1 MRFKNPMNREA
12 LALLSK
18 DELIDLVLSLAARL
32 DELERRLGLNSTNSG
47 KPPSSDGLSKP
58 PAGKQ
63 KRRRTGSLREKS
75 GRKPGGQKGHE
86 GETLRQVAEPDA
98 ITDHYPETCPNC
110 GSGLTPEMST
120 GHGARQVF
128 DLPEPRPLVVME
140 HRAHRCRCGRCGRQT
155 RAAFPAGVTGPV
167 RYGARIGAMVVYL
180 SHYQLLPE
188 DRLAELMA
196 DLFAV
201 ALVPATVARMG
212 RSRARRFEGVV
223 EVIRDLVKSAPVKHM
238 DETGLRVGGR
248 TQWLHVASSAGLTF
262 YRVSAGRGSLL
273 DGVAGI
279 VVLGAQDANDHWK
292 PYFTMQGVDHALCN
306 AHHLRELQALIE
318 IEKEGWARKMQRLLR
333 RACHAANLARERGVA
348 LQPSLVEGFRR
359 WWDAITAEGI
369 QLKRGDAEK
378 GVDSAVFTRPSPRSA
393 PHRPRARPSAV
404 DASRAVP
411 ATTFSYVLQARKEDA
426 LRFLANLAV
435 PFTNNQAEQD
445 VRMAKLKQ
453 KTLRRLP
460 IRTSAGRTTSRPSA
474 ASSRP
479 PKKAGLEHHSQAHGK
494 SRNPDRSSP
503 RRLIG
508 PDLPGQLPITYICH
522 TVLRTSAQS
531 LLHVQA
537 AGATLPGIATR
548 QRTRVVL
555 AIAQHH
561 GLPTRLL
568 DWTDSLLVAA
578 WFAVEKGGC
587 EKRVST
593 PLFGSRKES
602 PPWIST
608 TTPPLIWMIPK
619 FTACTRPLPES
630 QSGR

>member
-128 DLPEPRPLVVME
+128 DLPRPLVVME

-212 RSRARRFEGVV
+212 RSRARRWTSRRSRPAAVV
-223 EVIRDLVKSAPVKHM
+223 RTNPDVMSRCRGSGRPDPGAQRHPKGIAAHDLRRSRDSRSGRRRPGSAAPDSLQPRRQRHQVHRHDRRAPGYGGDSGRVRVARTMGPLRSRPPPPPTLLLMPPVPRRRWTTACFATRLTIRRPF
-238 DETGLRVGGR
+238 
-248 TQWLHVASSAGLTF
+248 AGCS
-262 YRVSAGRGSLL
+262 RVSWASPRATS
-273 DGVAGI
+273 GI
-279 VVLGAQDANDHWK
+279 
-292 PYFTMQGVDHALCN
+292 
-306 AHHLRELQALIE
+306 
-318 IEKEGWARKMQRLLR
+318 
-333 RACHAANLARERGVA
+333 
-348 LQPSLVEGFRR
+348 S
-359 WWDAITAEGI
+359 
-369 QLKRGDAEK
+369 
-378 GVDSAVFTRPSPRSA
+378 SPRS
-393 PHRPRARPSAV
+393 SA
-404 DASRAVP
+404 
-411 ATTFSYVLQARKEDA
+411 
-426 LRFLANLAV
+426 
-435 PFTNNQAEQD
+435 
-445 VRMAKLKQ
+445 
-453 KTLRRLP
+453 
-460 IRTSAGRTTSRPSA
+460 
-474 ASSRP
+474 
-479 PKKAGLEHHSQAHGK
+479 
-494 SRNPDRSSP
+494 
-503 RRLIG
+503 
-508 PDLPGQLPITYICH
+508 
-522 TVLRTSAQS
+522 
-531 LLHVQA
+531 
-537 AGATLPGIATR
+537 
-548 QRTRVVL
+548 
-555 AIAQHH
+555 
-561 GLPTRLL
+561 
-568 DWTDSLLVAA
+568 
-578 WFAVEKGGC
+578 
-587 EKRVST
+587 
-593 PLFGSRKES
+593 
-602 PPWIST
+602 
-608 TTPPLIWMIPK
+608 TPPPSWPVPR
-619 FTACTRPLPES
+619 TV
-630 QSGR
+630 

>member
-279 VVLGAQDANDHWK
+279 VVHDHWK

-369 QLKRGDAEK
+369 RFHEATH
-378 GVDSAVFTRPSPRSA
+378 SAFQCSTAVKIQPQPSSTVNTRTPSV
-393 PHRPRARPSAV
+393 PHM
-404 DASRAVP
+404 
-411 ATTFSYVLQARKEDA
+411 
-426 LRFLANLAV
+426 RF
-435 PFTNNQAEQD
+435 
-445 VRMAKLKQ
+445 
-453 KTLRRLP
+453 
-460 IRTSAGRTTSRPSA
+460 
-474 ASSRP
+474 
-479 PKKAGLEHHSQAHGK
+479 
-494 SRNPDRSSP
+494 
-503 RRLIG
+503 
-508 PDLPGQLPITYICH
+508 
-522 TVLRTSAQS
+522 
-531 LLHVQA
+531 
-537 AGATLPGIATR
+537 GA
-548 QRTRVVL
+548 
-555 AIAQHH
+555 
-561 GLPTRLL
+561 
-568 DWTDSLLVAA
+568 
-578 WFAVEKGGC
+578 
-587 EKRVST
+587 
-593 PLFGSRKES
+593 
-602 PPWIST
+602 
-608 TTPPLIWMIPK
+608 
-619 FTACTRPLPES
+619 
-630 QSGR
+630 

>member
-279 VVLGAQDANDHWK
+279 VVK
-292 PYFTMQGVDHALCN
+292 
-306 AHHLRELQALIE
+306 
-318 IEKEGWARKMQRLLR
+318 GWARKMQRLLR

-369 QLKRGDAEK
+369 
-378 GVDSAVFTRPSPRSA
+378 
-393 PHRPRARPSAV
+393 
-404 DASRAVP
+404 
-411 ATTFSYVLQARKEDA
+411 
-426 LRFLANLAV
+426 RFH
-435 PFTNNQAEQD
+435 E
-445 VRMAKLKQ
+445 
-453 KTLRRLP
+453 
-460 IRTSAGRTTSRPSA
+460 
-474 ASSRP
+474 
-479 PKKAGLEHHSQAHGK
+479 
-494 SRNPDRSSP
+494 
-503 RRLIG
+503 
-508 PDLPGQLPITYICH
+508 
-522 TVLRTSAQS
+522 
-531 LLHVQA
+531 
-537 AGATLPGIATR
+537 
-548 QRTRVVL
+548 
-555 AIAQHH
+555 
-561 GLPTRLL
+561 
-568 DWTDSLLVAA
+568 
-578 WFAVEKGGC
+578 GGC
-587 EKRVST
+587 
-593 PLFGSRKES
+593 P
-602 PPWIST
+602 
-608 TTPPLIWMIPK
+608 
-619 FTACTRPLPES
+619 
-630 QSGR
+630 GRC

>member
-1 MRFKNPMNREA
+1 MRFKNPMNRKA

-262 YRVSAGRGSLL
+262 HRVSAGRGSLL

-279 VVLGAQDANDHWK
+279 VVHDHWK
-292 PYFTMQGVDHALCN
+292 PYFTTQGVDHALCN

-369 QLKRGDAEK
+369 RFHEAQPPLGPAPAEGQAKRRGRK
-378 GVDSAVFTRPSPRSA
+378 PRRTG
-393 PHRPRARPSAV
+393 HNLLLR
-404 DASRAVP
+404 
-411 ATTFSYVLQARKEDA
+411 LQARKEDA

-453 KTLRRLP
+453 KISGGFRSEQGANDFMAT
-460 IRTSAGRTTSRPSA
+460 IRGFIFDAP
-474 ASSRP
+474 SRP
-479 PKKAGLEHHSQAHGK
+479 PRKKGLEHHSRAHGK

-508 PDLPGQLPITYICH
+508 PDLPGQLPIPI
-522 TVLRTSAQS
+522 
-531 LLHVQA
+531 
-537 AGATLPGIATR
+537 
-548 QRTRVVL
+548 
-555 AIAQHH
+555 
-561 GLPTRLL
+561 
-568 DWTDSLLVAA
+568 
-578 WFAVEKGGC
+578 
-587 EKRVST
+587 
-593 PLFGSRKES
+593 
-602 PPWIST
+602 
-608 TTPPLIWMIPK
+608 
-619 FTACTRPLPES
+619 
-630 QSGR
+630 